1 MAIFDTVGTVHRR
14 EMPHSPGPRSLRQLS
29 IKYP

>member
-1 MAIFDTVGTVHRR
+1 MIFDTVGTVHRR
-14 EMPHSPGPRSLRQLS
+14 EMPHSSGPRSLRQLS